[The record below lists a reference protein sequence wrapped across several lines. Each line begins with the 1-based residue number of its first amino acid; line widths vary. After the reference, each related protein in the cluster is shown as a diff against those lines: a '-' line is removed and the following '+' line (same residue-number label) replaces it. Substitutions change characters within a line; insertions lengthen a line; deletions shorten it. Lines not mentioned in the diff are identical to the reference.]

1 MNEGYY
7 EDKVERH
14 WYKPYDQYMVW
25 LIWTPKENK
34 TKSREHKMDTTTKSI
49 LGTMPAI
56 SAAQAVPRTSRKTL
70 ANLLL
75 AASVAALVV
84 GVDQLIDSWAESHVV
99 AAWLALWAVAVL
111 AILVMRG
118 LTRHLAQNLMTGLD
132 AWSAHVARSRADE
145 RLWSMAQSDPRMM
158 SELQV
163 AMDRASE
170 DTGPVRDLENLMTRR
185 VARLVRDRNYYI

>member
-1 MNEGYY
+1 MNAIMKIKLNDIG
-7 EDKVERH
+7 KNPMIQH
-14 WYKPYDQYMVW
+14 MFL
-25 LIWTPKENK
+25 LIWIAKENK
-34 TKSREHKMDTTTKSI
+34 IESRENKMNTTAKSI
-49 LGTMPAI
+49 LGTMPAAF
-56 SAAQAVPRTSRKTL
+56 AAQAAPSTSSKTL

-75 AASVAALVV
+75 AAGVAALVV
-84 GVDQLIDSWAESHVV
+84 AVDQMIDSWAESHLV

-111 AILVMRG
+111 AIWVLRG

-145 RLWSMAQSDPRMM
+145 RLWSMAQTDPRLM

-170 DTGPVRDLENLMTRR
+170 GAGPVRDLETLMNRR
-185 VARLVRDRNYYI
+185 AARLVRDRMYYI